1 MTTSLLLT
9 FGLIPSMFLLFV
21 VLTTFSDSTR
31 AYAAISLVPLALGLT
46 EFALRSLLAVEHSP
60 DYWWPDLYEK
70 IVWASAVQTGLGIG
84 LIVRAIYR
92 RRSVVLLVIA
102 TLLTASPVWLRAT
115 RWM

>member
-1 MTTSLLLT
+1 MTTALLIT
-9 FGLIPSMFLLFV
+9 VGLIPSISFV
-21 VLTTFSDSTR
+21 VLTAFSDSTK

-46 EFALRSLLAVEHSP
+46 VFALRSLSVEHSP
-60 DYWWPDLYEK
+60 DYWWLDLNEK

-84 LIVRAIYR
+84 LIVRSIYR
-92 RRSVVLLVIA
+92 RRSVVLLVVA